1 MHDLL
6 NRILHV
12 KRLLLA
18 LALAMAAF
26 LVNRAGEIVANTPA
40 LRDLSGFWW
49 GETSAALLGACLA
62 IFVDAYFS
70 REREA
75 ADDERFRRI
84 LREEAPAM
92 RRAVIEGFAF
102 EPDELAQVATPA
114 TLDQIIE
121 NSLAIRLDDKQF
133 ASELYRDIRDQAVGS
148 SERWFDTR
156 VSIHL
161 SPLPMGSG
169 GTGGSSTEQTQMFVV
184 TTTWE
189 YTVAPAHATRHFTCV
204 SDETAYRDVVEQGGN
219 TSAWYFRPVNGI
231 DGGDKEAF
239 ELVQFSVD
247 GVPRNIHRRAQ
258 GKSQTYSVEVGR
270 DIVERGEQVVI
281 SYTTR
286 TLVRQSGHLINIDIE
301 QPSRGLAVELDY
313 TECAIQ
319 QVRVLPFFP
328 SSKRPRFLNMP
339 ESVPDRTVSVAI
351 DGWLMPD
358 SGVALVWVLDR
369 EVLPQP
375 ARHMAVN
382 IDNTAEHH

>member
-12 KRLLLA
+12 KRLFLGLLLA
-18 LALAMAAF
+18 VAAF
-26 LVNRAGEIVANTPA
+26 AVNRVGELVASTPA
-40 LRDLSGFWW
+40 LHDLSGFWW
-49 GETSAALLGACLA
+49 GETSAALFGACLA
-62 IFVDAYFS
+62 IFADAYFS
-70 REREA
+70 REKEA

-102 EPDELAQVATPA
+102 EPNELAQVATPA

-121 NSLAIRLDDKQF
+121 NSLAIRLQDKQF

-161 SPLPMGSG
+161 SPLPIGSG
-169 GTGGSSTEQTQMFVV
+169 GTEGSSTSPTQMFVV

-189 YTVAPAHATRHFTCV
+189 YNVAPAHATRHFTCV
-204 SDETAYRDVVEQGGN
+204 SDETTYRDVVEQGGN
-219 TSAWYFRPVNGI
+219 TSAWYFRPANGI
-231 DGGDKEAF
+231 DGGDKAAF
-239 ELVQFSVD
+239 QLVQFSVD
-247 GVPRNIHRRAQ
+247 GQPRDIRRRAQ
-258 GKSQTYSVEVGR
+258 GKSQTYSVEVGK
-270 DIVERGEQVVI
+270 DVVERAAPVAI
-281 SYTTR
+281 SSTTR
-286 TLVRQSGHLINIDIE
+286 TLVRQHGHLINIDIE

-313 TECAIQ
+313 AECAIE

-358 SGVALVWVLDR
+358 SGAALVWVLDR
-369 EVLPQP
+369 ET
-375 ARHMAVN
+375 
-382 IDNTAEHH
+382 ID